1 MNFFDKETWSHA
13 IKIVLLSFNVSIG
26 VLLLTI
32 ATGWLEA
39 SMVLSTRTITEKQ
52 GRDVVLSC
60 RFDRLTD
67 KDRVMW

>member
-1 MNFFDKETWSHA
+1 MNFFDKETRSHT
-13 IKIVLLSFNVSIG
+13 IKIVLLSLG
-26 VLLLTI
+26 LLLLTV

-39 SMVLSTRTITEKQ
+39 STVLSTRTITEKQ

-60 RFDRLTD
+60 RFEQLTD